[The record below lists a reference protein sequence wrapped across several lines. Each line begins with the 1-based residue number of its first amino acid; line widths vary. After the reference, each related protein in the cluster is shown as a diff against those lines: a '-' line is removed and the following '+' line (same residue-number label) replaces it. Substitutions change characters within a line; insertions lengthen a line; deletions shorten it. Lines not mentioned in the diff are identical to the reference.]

1 MKTFLKNIIIVGG
14 GTSGWMAAACFS
26 RILKPLGVNITLV
39 ESTEIGTVGVGE
51 ATIPPI
57 LDLLRLLGIDERH
70 FIQSTQASFKLAIKF
85 NDWSELGHS
94 YWHQFGSVGA
104 NIDGVQFYQHWLLS
118 KKAGNPATF
127 TDYSPAIAMA
137 KKNKFDIIPSNGEH
151 VLSGAKYALHFD
163 ASLVAKYLRGY
174 AEKNGVVRIDAKV
187 KGSRLTDK
195 GYISSIS
202 LDDGREIPADFFVD
216 CSGFAGL
223 LIEQALKTGYE
234 DWSEYLLSNS
244 AVVAQ
249 TENIGEPAP
258 YTQSTA
264 LDAGWLWKI
273 PLQHRSG
280 NGYVYCNKFS
290 SDEEATAL
298 FRKKIQGPLV
308 TEPRIL
314 RFVTGKRKQLWNK
327 NCLAVGLSSGFLE
340 PLESTSIHLAMKAIL
355 QFLEMLPVSKDDD
368 HTTQE
373 FNRLMD
379 RQYESVRDF
388 IVLHYCTSKRKDT
401 AFWQACTSLAIP
413 ESLKTR
419 LDLFKMTGRLYKDE
433 FDLFTTNSWCA
444 VLEGMGIRPAGV
456 DPLVYLSPADE
467 VRSKMQRALALMDST
482 TDKLLAHKEFLEAKC
497 PAFTDDLVS

>member
-26 RILKPLGVNITLV
+26 RVLKPLGINITLV

-57 LDLLRLLGIDERH
+57 LDFLRLLGIDERH

-85 NDWSELGHS
+85 NDWYELGHS

-118 KKAGNPATF
+118 KKAGNPAAF

-137 KKNKFDIIPSNGEH
+137 KKNKFEIIPGNGEH

-163 ASLVAKYLRGY
+163 ASLVAKYLREY
-174 AEKNGVVRIDAKV
+174 AEKNGVTRIDAKV
-187 KGSRLTDK
+187 QGSTLTDK
-195 GYISSIS
+195 GYISSIV
-202 LDDGREIPADFFVD
+202 LDDGRELHADFFVD
-216 CSGFAGL
+216 CSGFRGI

-234 DWSEYLLSNS
+234 DWSDYLPCNS
-244 AVVAQ
+244 AVVTQ

-264 LDAGWLWKI
+264 LDAGWIWKI

-280 NGYVYCNKFS
+280 NGYVFCNKFS
-290 SDEEATAL
+290 SDEEAIAL
-298 FRKKIQGPLV
+298 FRKKIQGALV

-314 RFVTGKRKQLWNK
+314 RFVTGKRKKLWNK
-327 NCLAVGLSSGFLE
+327 NCLSVGLASGFLE

-355 QFLEMLPVSKDDD
+355 KFVEMLPVTIDDEP
-368 HTTQE
+368 TIRE
-373 FNRLMD
+373 FNRVVD
-379 RQYESVRDF
+379 REYESVRDF
-388 IVLHYCTSKRKDT
+388 IILHYCTTKRNDT
-401 AFWQACTSLAIP
+401 AFWQACSAMEIP

-419 LDLFKMTGRLYKDE
+419 LDLFKMSGRLYKDE
-433 FDLFTTNSWCA
+433 FDLFTTNSWYA
-444 VLEGMGIRPAGV
+444 VLEGMGVRPEGI
-456 DPLVYLSPADE
+456 DPLVYLSLEEE
-467 VRSKMQRALALMDST
+467 VRNKMQRALALMDST
-482 TDKLLAHKEFLEAKC
+482 TEKLLGHKEFLKAKC
-497 PAFTDDLVS
+497 PAFS